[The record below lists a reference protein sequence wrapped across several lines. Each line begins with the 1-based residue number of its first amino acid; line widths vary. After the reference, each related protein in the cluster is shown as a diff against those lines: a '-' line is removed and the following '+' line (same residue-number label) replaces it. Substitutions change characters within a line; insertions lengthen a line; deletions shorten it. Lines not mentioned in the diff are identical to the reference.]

1 MGLFSRS
8 SHTHF
13 ERNQA
18 GKVTGVFRDT
28 NSLED
33 EYRSRHPT
41 AWSKLK
47 AGVKQNIHDF
57 NTQKRAE
64 RKAYK
69 ESYNEARIRR
79 MRVEGRNRAFGR
91 PGWKTGGNVPRKHKS
106 KPRVSY
112 AVVNGRAYP
121 IYSQS
126 HKKQKQ
132 HGKQS
137 FASAWSDPF
146 KVPDYSKRRYW

>member
-1 MGLFSRS
+1 MGWFSRS

-33 EYRSRHPT
+33 EYRSSHPT

-47 AGVKQNIHDF
+47 TGVKQNIHDF

-112 AVVNGRAYP
+112 AVV
-121 IYSQS
+121 
-126 HKKQKQ
+126 K
-132 HGKQS
+132 
-137 FASAWSDPF
+137 SDPF